1 MLEEKVKRLL
11 TEQNKKV
18 KDLCSYIEMTDTGLR
33 KMYARD
39 SCELAVLKKIAAFF
53 EVSPSYFIEE
63 PTVCASDGS
72 VAVNGNATDVNSF
85 KVVKAM
91 LDEMAAQRQLTEIAL
106 EQIKLLVGFITQT
119 DRNSHNLK

>member
-1 MLEEKVKRLL
+1 MLEEKIKRLL

-63 PTVCASDGS
+63 STVFASDGS
-72 VAVNGNATDVNSF
+72 IAVNGNATDVNSF
-85 KVVKAM
+85 KVIRAM
-91 LDEMAAQRQLTEIAL
+91 LDEMAAQRQLTETAL

-119 DRNSHNLK
+119 DRNSQNLK

>member
-91 LDEMAAQRQLTEIAL
+91 LDEMAAQRQLTETAL

-119 DRNSHNLK
+119 YRNSQNLK

>member
-63 PTVCASDGS
+63 PTVCASDDS

-85 KVVKAM
+85 KVVRAM
-91 LDEMAAQRQLTEIAL
+91 LDEMAAQRQLTETAL

-119 DRNSHNLK
+119 DRNSQNLK

>member
-91 LDEMAAQRQLTEIAL
+91 LDEMAAQRQLTETAL

>member
-72 VAVNGNATDVNSF
+72 VAVNGNATEVNSF

-91 LDEMAAQRQLTEIAL
+91 LDEMAAQRQLTETAL

-119 DRNSHNLK
+119 DRNSQNLK

>member
-18 KDLCSYIEMTDTGLR
+18 KDLCSYIVMTDTGLR

-85 KVVKAM
+85 KVVRAM
-91 LDEMAAQRQLTEIAL
+91 LDEMAAQRQLTETAL

-119 DRNSHNLK
+119 DRNSQNLK

>member
-1 MLEEKVKRLL
+1 
-11 TEQNKKV
+11 
-18 KDLCSYIEMTDTGLR
+18 MTDTGLR

-85 KVVKAM
+85 KVVRAM
-91 LDEMAAQRQLTEIAL
+91 LDEMAAQRQLTETAL

-119 DRNSHNLK
+119 DRNSQNLK

>member
-72 VAVNGNATDVNSF
+72 VAVDGNATDVNSF
-85 KVVKAM
+85 KVVRAM
-91 LDEMAAQRQLTEIAL
+91 LDEMAAQRQLTETAL

-119 DRNSHNLK
+119 DRNSQNLK

>member
-1 MLEEKVKRLL
+1 MLEEKIKRLL

-63 PTVCASDGS
+63 PTVFASDGS
-72 VAVNGNATDVNSF
+72 IAVNGNATDVNSF
-85 KVVKAM
+85 KVIRAM
-91 LDEMAAQRQLTEIAL
+91 LDEMAAQRQLTETAL

-119 DRNSHNLK
+119 DRNSQNLK

>member
-1 MLEEKVKRLL
+1 MLEERIKRLL

-63 PTVCASDGS
+63 PTVFASDGS
-72 VAVNGNATDVNSF
+72 IAVNDNATDVNSF
-85 KVVKAM
+85 KVIRAM
-91 LDEMAAQRQLTEIAL
+91 LDEMAAQRQLTETAL
-106 EQIKLLVGFITQT
+106 EQIKLLVGFITKT
-119 DRNSHNLK
+119 DRNSQNLK

>member
-63 PTVCASDGS
+63 PTVCDSDGS

-85 KVVKAM
+85 KVVRAM
-91 LDEMAAQRQLTEIAL
+91 LDEMAAQRQLTETAL

-119 DRNSHNLK
+119 DRNSQNLK

>member
-1 MLEEKVKRLL
+1 MLEEKIKRLL

-85 KVVKAM
+85 KVIRAM
-91 LDEMAAQRQLTEIAL
+91 LDEMAAQRQLTETAL

-119 DRNSHNLK
+119 DHNNQNLK